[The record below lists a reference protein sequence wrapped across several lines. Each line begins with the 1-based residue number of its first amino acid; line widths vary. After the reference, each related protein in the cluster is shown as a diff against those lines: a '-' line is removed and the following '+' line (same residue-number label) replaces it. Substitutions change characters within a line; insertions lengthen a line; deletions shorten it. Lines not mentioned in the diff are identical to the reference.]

1 MSGKA
6 ALHVSIPQ
14 EWKAEL
20 EVAAARENLSLPDYV
35 RKHLAELTQSR
46 KIYVDTGTGIRIA
59 NPWPESFVADPQQ
72 TPPYMYP
79 PYPSAPHQ
87 YRNPYS
93 PPDSIDVMV
102 NDMRKLVMVKIMQE
116 LLQGRSSAEEFIRA
130 AQGKIAGQKNDG
142 FDMNTWMR
150 YNMMQ
155 QQHERS
161 MMQATQQ
168 LEMARSRG
176 DKGAENQAIQ
186 LMTALM
192 ANQSAQQQ
200 QFMQNFMATQ
210 QSNQTAQQTLFTTAL
225 QTQRSADADA
235 RTQQKEWGAQ
245 IETVRNQMMTGQMQS
260 LNQMNQMHV
269 NHLQLEME
277 RIRSDKPKDTLKQL
291 DELIKLRTTSPVYK
305 AAFDAATGVTSETMI
320 GKLIPQLKE
329 LGVDK
334 LIERIGGL
342 LVGAAQKPKIPE
354 PGAPA
359 IPSPTPI
366 TLPGAQSTGA
376 VPPGIVTAPP
386 QPPGTPLENLRLPP
400 APGVATSQPAA
411 QSAEPPKE
419 FSATPQPPETV
430 TKPQTTGKTEQPESA
445 IGYTNLSRP
454 QEEKPPPEPKPNK
467 KSTK

>member
-1 MSGKA
+1 
-6 ALHVSIPQ
+6 
-14 EWKAEL
+14 
-20 EVAAARENLSLPDYV
+20 
-35 RKHLAELTQSR
+35 
-46 KIYVDTGTGIRIA
+46 
-59 NPWPESFVADPQQ
+59 
-72 TPPYMYP
+72 
-79 PYPSAPHQ
+79 
-87 YRNPYS
+87 
-93 PPDSIDVMV
+93 
-102 NDMRKLVMVKIMQE
+102 MRKLVMVKIMQE

-130 AQGKIAGQKNDG
+130 SQGKMSAQKNDG
-142 FDMNTWMR
+142 FDMNAWMR

-176 DKGAENQAIQ
+176 DKSGENQAIQ

-210 QSNQTAQQTLFTTAL
+210 QTNQQAQQSLFTTAL
-225 QTQRSADADA
+225 QTQRSSDADS
-235 RTQQKEWGAQ
+235 RTQQREWDGK
-245 IETVRNQMMTGQMQS
+245 IEIVRNQMMAGQMQS

-291 DELIKLRTTSPVYK
+291 DELIRLRSTSPVYK
-305 AAFDAATGVTSETMI
+305 AAFDAATGTTSETII

-334 LIERIGGL
+334 LIDRIGGL
-342 LVGAAQKPKIPE
+342 LIGAVQKPKIPE

-366 TLPGAQSTGA
+366 TLPGGQPAPTGT

-400 APGVATSQPAA
+400 APNAPSQPPSQHAA
-411 QSAEPPKE
+411 PPPKE
-419 FSATPQPPETV
+419 FTATPQPPETV
-430 TKPQTTGKTEQPESA
+430 TKPQSTVKTEQPESA

-454 QEEKPPPEPKPNK
+454 QEEKPPPEPSKTNK